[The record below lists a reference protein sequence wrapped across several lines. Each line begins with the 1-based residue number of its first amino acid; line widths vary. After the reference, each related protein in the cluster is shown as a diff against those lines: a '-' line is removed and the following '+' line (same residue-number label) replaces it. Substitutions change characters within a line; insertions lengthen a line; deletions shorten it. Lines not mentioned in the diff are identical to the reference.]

1 MIEAEEVFL
10 FFLST
15 PLPLLRRHRHY
26 NRNLFL
32 LSSHSLR
39 LSASPSSFSL
49 SSSPLPLKLRAS
61 QFSSAYSSPSPEYS
75 SFLSHISSAGYLSSL
90 PDEAFTAAAQ
100 HLSYSFLRDAT
111 ACLAFARDRPNL
123 LRLLSTRHIAAVV
136 EHGSPF
142 LFRDADDSVRKMK
155 SFLSNGDANVLD
167 TDRANTVDLMKFLL
181 SYASDPYVPSEG
193 NNLNERNLLESSVR
207 NLFDELFKLSY
218 SAPGSNSFDS
228 VQSQMAGRFGYTKP
242 PAQKIEM
249 KRGDWICSR
258 AECEAIIIVNFVSSN
273 TVHHSVKPKRQLAG
287 GEWECPQCD
296 FYNYGGNM
304 SCLRCDC
311 KRPGQISLGAIN
323 TMSNMEYENGNNL
336 NTSDIDARLAANEEK
351 AQRWFSKVSQLDS
364 SADINSVIADEDFP
378 EIMPL
383 RKGVNRFVVSP
394 RKTPLE
400 RRLANT
406 QYKRNLSGTEDFNA
420 REPIKPHDS
429 LDDMLGHSA
438 GLPQYGNNNIVSE
451 QNAGGDRQPSFAS
464 YSNTSHFKNV
474 QGSYSSTFSPSPLSA
489 DEHGPKSENLLSDES
504 KNVGLDHDIVYASLG
519 NSSQLSKNSTNI
531 TEDKNKEQAEKSEK
545 WLRKIAEL
553 NDFPDVTS
561 AITNEDFP
569 EIMPMRK
576 GENRFVVSKK
586 KDRSLT
592 TPAYKRQVAMEQ
604 ASKTNFVPFVPFPP
618 DYFAKKDKPQADGTD
633 SMDRSNDGT
642 SSISEVAEK
651 ASEISDD
658 TKAQPEQ
665 SPKSSEQSSNNN
677 DIGSMSWSETSG
689 NSRQSFN
696 QDYVPNLTGSSS
708 PVTASDNQIGKAE
721 WTGKSLEGFAVKEPD
736 PLDMSE
742 EAKAERWFRRVA
754 QIKDISE
761 LSQIPDEDFPS
772 IMPMRKGVNRFVV
785 SKRKT
790 PLERRLTSQQYRR
803 NLPTVSSDPSKNE
816 NEGS

>member
-1 MIEAEEVFL
+1 MSRVAPRFL

-26 NRNLFL
+26 HRNLFL

-75 SFLSHISSAGYLSSL
+75 SFVSHISSAGYLSSL

-258 AECEAIIIVNFVSSN
+258 CNFMNFARNIKCLECDEAR
-273 TVHHSVKPKRQLAG
+273 PKRQLAG

-296 FYNYGGNM
+296 FYNYGRNM

-323 TMSNMEYENGNNL
+323 TMSNREYENENNF
-336 NTSDIDARLAANEEK
+336 NTSDIDSRLAANEEK

-420 REPIKPHDS
+420 GEPTKPHDS

-438 GLPQYGNNNIVSE
+438 GLLQYGNNNIVSE

-474 QGSYSSTFSPSPLSA
+474 QGSYTSTFSPSPLSA

-504 KNVGLDHDIVYASLG
+504 KNVVLDPDIGYASLG
-519 NSSQLSKNSTNI
+519 DSSQLSKNSTNI

-561 AITNEDFP
+561 AIINEDFP

-592 TPAYKRQVAMEQ
+592 TPAHKRQVAMEQ
-604 ASKTNFVPFVPFPP
+604 ASKTKFVPFVPFPP

-665 SPKSSEQSSNNN
+665 SPKSSEQSSDNN
-677 DIGSMSWSETSG
+677 DIGSMSWSGASG

-708 PVTASDNQIGKAE
+708 PVTASDNQSGKAE